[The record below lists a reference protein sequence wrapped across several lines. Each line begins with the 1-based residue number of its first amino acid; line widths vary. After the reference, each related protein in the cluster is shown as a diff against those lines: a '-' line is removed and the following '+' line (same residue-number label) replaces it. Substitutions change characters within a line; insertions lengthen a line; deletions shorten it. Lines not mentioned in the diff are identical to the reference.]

1 MDKNNHYCGIDVSK
15 DTIDVKSIQTGHQ
28 VYDNN
33 FRGFRK
39 LLKESSP
46 KTHYVME
53 ATGVY
58 HEKLAHF
65 LYNKGCSVS
74 VVNPLVIKRFSQMHL
89 RSTKTDKADAEM
101 IFKYASMNQH
111 DHWRPPAE
119 YIEACKDLNG
129 VLSLLLKQRT
139 AFLNKQH
146 SLQSKGCKEK
156 ITLRCIKHCIKSLN
170 LQIERLEDQ
179 MEQYIELHEPNL
191 YDRLKTI
198 PGIGTK
204 TAVFLI
210 VITDGFRHFESS
222 KQVSSYLGLSPSI
235 MTSGS
240 SIKGQ
245 SRITKS
251 GNGHIRNL
259 LFLSS
264 FTACKYNPACKSLF
278 DRITQKGK
286 SKKLALIA
294 VANKLLKQ
302 AFAIAKSEDCFNP
315 EHVSLHPT
323 KR

>member
-1 MDKNNHYCGIDVSK
+1 MDKINHYCGIDVSK
-15 DTIDVKSIQTGHQ
+15 DTIDVKSIQTGHK
-28 VYDNN
+28 VYDNTLK
-33 FRGFRK
+33 GFRK
-39 LLKESSP
+39 LLKESFP
-46 KTHYVME
+46 KTHFVME

-65 LYNKGCSVS
+65 LYNKGYSVS
-74 VVNPLVIKRFSQMHL
+74 VVNPLVIKRFSQMLL
-89 RSTKTDKADAEM
+89 RSTKTDKADSEM
-101 IFKYASMNQH
+101 IFKYATKNH
-111 DHWRPPAE
+111 PDHWKPSAE

-129 VLSLLLKQRT
+129 ILILLLKQRT
-139 AFLNKQH
+139 ALLNKQH
-146 SLQSKGCKEK
+146 SLQYKGCKEAVA
-156 ITLRCIKHCIKSLN
+156 LRCVKHCIKNLN
-170 LQIERLEDQ
+170 QQIKRLEDQ
-179 MEQYIELHEPNL
+179 MEHYIEVHESGL
-191 YDRLKTI
+191 YKRLKSI

-210 VITDGFRHFESS
+210 IITDGFRHFETS

-251 GNGHIRNL
+251 GNSHIRNL

-302 AFAIAKSEDCFNP
+302 AFAIAKSEESFNP
-315 EHVSLHPT
+315 EHVCLHPT
-323 KR
+323 MR

>member
-1 MDKNNHYCGIDVSK
+1 MDKINHYCGIDVSK
-15 DTIDVKSIQTGHQ
+15 DTIDVKSIQTGHK

-33 FRGFRK
+33 FKGFRK
-39 LLKESSP
+39 LLKESFP
-46 KTHYVME
+46 KTHFVME

-74 VVNPLVIKRFSQMHL
+74 VVNPLVIKRFSQMLL
-89 RSTKTDKADAEM
+89 RSTKTDKADSEM
-101 IFKYASMNQH
+101 IFKYATKNH
-111 DHWRPPAE
+111 PNHWKPLAA

-139 AFLNKQH
+139 ALLNKQH
-146 SLQSKGCKEK
+146 SLQSKGCKET
-156 ITLRCIKHCIKSLN
+156 ITLRCIKHCIKNLN
-170 LQIERLEDQ
+170 LRIKLLEDQ
-179 MEQYIELHEPNL
+179 MEHYIELHEPGL
-191 YDRLKTI
+191 YNRLKTI
-198 PGIGTK
+198 PGIGKK

-235 MTSGS
+235 LTSGS

-302 AFAIAKSEDCFNP
+302 AFAIAKSGESFNP
-315 EHVSLHPT
+315 EYVSMHPT
-323 KR
+323 MR